1 MFCPNCGAKCDN
13 GTKFCDECGCVL
25 IQSDT
30 DISFEESQNYYDSQE
45 NHYQQN
51 MEWKSEPAF
60 VNIPQPPEKPK
71 KSKTGLVVGIVI
83 SVIILLVAVV
93 TALIISG
100 VIEIN
105 LFEKETTTQAEEE
118 KNDKK
123 DKETTTEE
131 NTSEE
136 ATEEETTEID
146 TNVVAKQNLEGI
158 WTITLQCSSE
168 PVYGNQYEMILP
180 IIFDF
185 KSDGTYSIFLD
196 ENSYNSMVYTM
207 IDEYLAEEGYFNMND
222 VDKSAYVA
230 EFGVGSE
237 QELYELLYSAYVENT
252 PMEEYESWIYE
263 MPMSEE
269 GYWAINGD
277 YLYFADKESQISAF
291 MSNPSA
297 YKYDSI
303 QTKLTQGPKDFQVNE
318 GDESLVFRK
327 R

>member
-30 DISFEESQNYYDSQE
+30 DITFEESQNYYDSQE

-51 MEWKSEPAF
+51 MGWNSESAF

-71 KSKTGLVVGIVI
+71 KSKTGIVVGIVI

-118 KNDKK
+118 KNDN
-123 DKETTTEE
+123 KETSTEE
-131 NTSEE
+131 KTSEE
-136 ATEEETTEID
+136 VTEEETTGID

-158 WTITLQCSSE
+158 WTITLQCSNE

-185 KSDGTYSIFLD
+185 KSDGTYSILLD
-196 ENSYNSMVYTM
+196 ENSYDSMVYTM
-207 IDEYLAEEGYFNMND
+207 IDEYLAEEGYFNMDD
-222 VDKSAYVA
+222 VDKSSYVA

-303 QTKLTQGPKDFQVNE
+303 QTKLTQGPEDFQVNE